1 MLRFFYSWLP
11 IQYLLISQSPAIW
24 FNSAASDRYEI
35 ISYAWFRLWSIEQLT
50 KTVILDDT
58 VRPHLFAN
66 EVWNGSC
73 DSHCV
78 GERSTSDTLHRLS
91 FLSCPPRFVVLPE
104 YFTSSRHI
112 SPKPKIFPH
121 CWFTPQRAVNILIF
135 LVDCHYLTG
144 RRHVWTKMRTRICHG
159 NFYIKT

>member
-1 MLRFFYSWLP
+1 MLRIFYSWLP

-58 VRPHLFAN
+58 VRPDLFAN

-91 FLSCPPRFVVLPE
+91 FLSCPPRFVFYLVAAYFSEIQNISTLLIYSTEGSKHPYLLGWLPLSDWKE
-104 YFTSSRHI
+104 ACLDKNEDTYMS
-112 SPKPKIFPH
+112 
-121 CWFTPQRAVNILIF
+121 WEF
-135 LVDCHYLTG
+135 LFVA
-144 RRHVWTKMRTRICHG
+144 
-159 NFYIKT
+159 